1 MNISAEV
8 MEHKRYSFEVF
19 FKRVLINKARNL
31 HKKRKQQQEQEIS
44 FSDMPVETI
53 MSFSY
58 EDQYDLSLS
67 SSYVWQGER
76 VKFENKALGEALR
89 LLLPKYREILMLSYF
104 MDCSDAEIAAR
115 LAIPISTVGAR
126 RRNAIQRLRER
137 MDKTDE

>member
-1 MNISAEV
+1 

-31 HKKRKQQQEQEIS
+31 HKKRKQQQDQEIS
-44 FSDMPVETI
+44 FSDLPVETV
-53 MSFSY
+53 MAFSY

-67 SSYVWQGER
+67 SSYVWEGER

-104 MDCSDAEIAAR
+104 MDCSDAEIAAQ

-137 MDKTDE
+137 MDETDE

>member
-1 MNISAEV
+1 

-31 HKKRKQQQEQEIS
+31 HKKRKQQQNQEIT
-44 FSDMPVETI
+44 FSNLPVETV
-53 MSFSY
+53 MAFSY

-137 MDKTDE
+137 MDETDE